1 MTVITKNFLKMVREN
16 GVTLEFIANELWM
29 TLEKL
34 KRMLIKNEPFTYTE
48 SEMLMY
54 MFGADEMMKVIDWRI
69 TNARS
74 LQ

>member
-1 MTVITKNFLKMVREN
+1 MTVITKKFLRMAREN
-16 GVTLEFIANELWM
+16 GVTLEFIANELGM

-48 SEMLMY
+48 SKTLMS

-69 TNARS
+69 TNARN